1 MSEKTLE
8 KVTGLSRR
16 QIIMLQK
23 TCIKRKN
30 KIVVGLSYDYSD
42 DEVLEFMLAKVF
54 KDCGYSYPE
63 IKVLMDRFRN
73 KDLIILEDEFK
84 SASDRLIVITDD
96 GSNGLKGNVTMP
108 LKEILDKE
116 NDIDMII
123 AIGPLIMMKFVTLTA
138 KEYNVPVTVSMNP
151 IMIDGT
157 GMCGGCRLSLN
168 KDGKKEIKFACID
181 GPDFNGYE
189 IDFDEAISR
198 SSEYKEFERKSY
210 DEACN
215 LMTKEVK

>member
-1 MSEKTLE
+1 MPKSRNTFWAFFYPRTKNNFSSGKEIIFWYCLFGANKFIIKSRRDMNEKTLE

-73 KDLIILEDEFK
+73 KDLEVIDDAIIKTKAKIKQLEAALEK
-84 SASDRLIVITDD
+84 VYE
-96 GSNGLKGNVTMP
+96 
-108 LKEILDKE
+108 LKEK
-116 NDIDMII
+116 
-123 AIGPLIMMKFVTLTA
+123 
-138 KEYNVPVTVSMNP
+138 
-151 IMIDGT
+151 
-157 GMCGGCRLSLN
+157 
-168 KDGKKEIKFACID
+168 
-181 GPDFNGYE
+181 
-189 IDFDEAISR
+189 
-198 SSEYKEFERKSY
+198 YK
-210 DEACN
+210 N
-215 LMTKEVK
+215 

>member
-1 MSEKTLE
+1 MGFFYARTKNNFSSGKEINIWYCLFGANKFIIKSRRDMNEKTLE

-73 KDLIILEDEFK
+73 KDLDVIDDAIIKTKAKIKQLEAALEK
-84 SASDRLIVITDD
+84 VYE
-96 GSNGLKGNVTMP
+96 
-108 LKEILDKE
+108 LKEK
-116 NDIDMII
+116 
-123 AIGPLIMMKFVTLTA
+123 
-138 KEYNVPVTVSMNP
+138 
-151 IMIDGT
+151 
-157 GMCGGCRLSLN
+157 
-168 KDGKKEIKFACID
+168 
-181 GPDFNGYE
+181 
-189 IDFDEAISR
+189 
-198 SSEYKEFERKSY
+198 YK
-210 DEACN
+210 N
-215 LMTKEVK
+215 